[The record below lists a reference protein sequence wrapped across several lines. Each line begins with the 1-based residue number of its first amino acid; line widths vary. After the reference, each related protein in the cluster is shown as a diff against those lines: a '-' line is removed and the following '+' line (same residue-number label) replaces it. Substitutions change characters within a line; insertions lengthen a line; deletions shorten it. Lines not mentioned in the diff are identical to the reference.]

1 MVHNATES
9 YGMIPSTTHARRIRL
24 TRLNEL
30 IENLKRCLFFHSKLE
45 PFKIFICL
53 KKRYLTYK
61 YFFRLT
67 NRPRAEKFAMNH
79 KNIFLQ

>member
-1 MVHNATES
+1 MLPKAGFEPMVHNATES

-53 KKRYLTYK
+53 KKRYVSGKYK
-61 YFFRLT
+61 ESFR
-67 NRPRAEKFAMNH
+67 PS
-79 KNIFLQ
+79 KNLKD